1 MKTMIFLVRMVSVVR
16 DKIFPKKNYTFAPM
30 RNLYLF
36 LSKTAHIFLFFTLAG
51 VCIYCIYKSSN
62 YKQWAVSAVSKEV
75 TGPFLKWQT
84 QYTDW
89 LYLQTKNEQLVEQN
103 RNLLMLAFN
112 QKRSANTVE
121 TVYHGDSLLFS
132 YYSAKVVQNTVH
144 KRNNHFILDKGFNDG
159 IRPDWGVISTEGVVG
174 IIKTVSPNFSVAFPV
189 LHSQFRLSVKIKN
202 TTVFGD
208 LTWDGADIQYAQIN
222 NLAHIENISV
232 LDTIVTRQSLIFP
245 QDYPVGIVSFISPKA
260 EGGFFALKVKLFV
273 PFNKLR
279 NVYIVELVNSEELN
293 NLMERAKID
302 E

>member
-1 MKTMIFLVRMVSVVR
+1 
-16 DKIFPKKNYTFAPM
+16 M
-30 RNLYLF
+30 RSLYLF
-36 LSKTAHIFLFFTLAG
+36 LLKTAHIFLFFALAG

-62 YKQWAVSAVSKEV
+62 YKQWAVNSVVKEITV
-75 TGPFLKWQT
+75 PFLKWQS
-84 QYTDW
+84 QYIDW
-89 LYLQTKNEQLVEQN
+89 LYLQTKNEQLLEQN

-112 QKRSANTVE
+112 QKRSTDVVK

-132 YYSAKVVQNTVH
+132 YHPAKVVEGTVH
-144 KRNNHFILDKGFNDG
+144 KQNNYIVLDKGYNDG
-159 IRPDWGVISTEGVVG
+159 IRADWGVISLEGVVG
-174 IIKTVSPNFSVAFPV
+174 IIKEVSPNFSVAFSV

-202 TTVFGD
+202 TTILGD
-208 LTWDGADIQYAQIN
+208 LTWDGTNIYYAQIN
-222 NLAHIENISV
+222 NIANIDENINAG
-232 LDTIVTRQSLIFP
+232 DTVVTRQSLIFP

-293 NLMERAKID
+293 NLMERANID